1 MNLKS
6 VFINPYIIFV
16 VFAQKFDFKILPDK
30 IWISLYY
37 RGITRKKMNWNN
49 PKTFNEKLKWLKIND
64 RKPIYSQMVDKYEV
78 RKLIAE
84 KLGKEHLFPCYGVWD
99 RFDDIDFDK
108 LPKEFVLKC
117 THDSHSVIIC
127 KDKNKIDLKK
137 IKTKLEKALKRNFY
151 FEGRQWPYKNVHP
164 RIIAE
169 KLMTDESGS
178 DLKDYKVFCF
188 NGEPKVIQVD
198 SERMS
203 NHHRNFYDVNWNYIN
218 MYIDVPNTTSS
229 SVPKPSS
236 LDSMLKNAKILSE
249 GMKFLR
255 VDFYSINGKAYFGE
269 LTFYHSGGFGR
280 FSEEK
285 YNELWGTWIDL
296 DK

>member
-6 VFINPYIIFV
+6 VFINPYIFFV
-16 VFAQKFDFKILPDK
+16 LLNQKFDFKIFSDK
-30 IWISLYY
+30 TWISLYY
-37 RGITRKKMNWNN
+37 RGITGKKMNWNN
-49 PKTFNEKLKWLKIND
+49 PKTFNEKLQWLKIND
-64 RKPIYSQMVDKYEV
+64 RKPIYSRMVDKYGV
-78 RKLIAE
+78 RKLITE
-84 KLGKEHLFPCYGVWD
+84 KLGKEYLFPCYGVWK
-99 RFDDIDFDK
+99 RFDDINFDK
-108 LPKEFVLKC
+108 LPNEFVLKC

-127 KDKNKIDLKK
+127 KDKNRIDLKK
-137 IKTKLEKALKRNFY
+137 VKTKLEKALKRNFY
-151 FEGRQWPYKNVHP
+151 YEGRQWPYKNVPP

-169 KLMTDESGS
+169 KLMMDESGS

-198 SERMS
+198 TERMS

-236 LDSMLKNAKILSE
+236 LDTMLKNAKILSE

-255 VDFYSINGKAYFGE
+255 VDFYSINGKVYFGE